1 MEMKLECIVE
11 IQLHFITLYTISVS
25 IRVLCEDPFFKA
37 HSDLKVL
44 FWARLCY
51 SYVSTVVFFFPLFI
65 FPFLF
70 SLVFGEFYIVV
81 G

>member
-44 FWARLCY
+44 F
-51 SYVSTVVFFFPLFI
+51 
-65 FPFLF
+65 
-70 SLVFGEFYIVV
+70 
-81 G
+81 